1 VKEGFLSIAAVAAGN
16 NVEAW
21 KKRFSKSVNDRN
33 VERPVFLS
41 EKNTCGVIAEVK
53 MTSPS
58 RGDLM
63 GTADPYRLPGIYEQ
77 YGAEAIS
84 VVVEETYFGG
94 SPELFA
100 KVRARTTLPML
111 WKDFIVD
118 PFQVDLA
125 AALGASAVLLIAGM
139 LEDRELEFFI
149 DITRK
154 SGLRPLVEVR
164 GSAEQQRALDV
175 GADLIGVNNRD
186 LVSLEVD
193 TGMSENLA
201 SGFPTDIQAVAESG
215 IRDPE
220 SVKLMKDIGY
230 RAVLV
235 GEALVIQDDP
245 GVLLKSMVGAG
256 RE

>member
-1 VKEGFLSIAAVAAGN
+1 VKEDFLSIAAVAAKN

-21 KKRFSKSVNDRN
+21 EKRFSKSGSDRN
-33 VERPVFLS
+33 VERPVFLPDT
-41 EKNTCGVIAEVK
+41 NTCGVIAEVK
-53 MTSPS
+53 MASPS

-63 GTADPYRLPGIYEQ
+63 GTADPYSLPGVYEQ

-100 KVRARTTLPML
+100 EVRARTSLPML

-125 AALGASAVLLIAGM
+125 ATLGASAVLLIAGM
-139 LEDRELEFFI
+139 LEDQELGYFV
-149 DITRK
+149 DIIRK
-154 SGLRPLVEVR
+154 SGMRPLVEVR

-193 TGMSENLA
+193 IGMSEKLV
-201 SGFPTDIQAVAESG
+201 SGFPPDVQAVSESG

-245 GVLLKSMVGAG
+245 GVLLKSMVEAG
-256 RE
+256 RR